1 MALKISEEVKVQM
14 PMKTVASLIAIV
26 AIGTWA
32 FFSFQEKLNQHST
45 QLEIMSKD
53 LILNSEFRIGW
64 PRGLLGSLPAD
75 SEQFMLI
82 EELYKQTDK
91 LEIRVD
97 GMLHNE
103 VNIKALD
110 KAVDKLQ
117 SDVEKLKDKQ
127 GVLQMGTITSGVIVL
142 CMFYQGGIIEHTY
155 IQSQKM
161 SDCLKAKRTV
171 ERSVNPQNVRMQCGE
186 VDAIIEKDEYSDKM
200 RVVKIIKDKYDSSGY
215 TNQ

>member
-1 MALKISEEVKVQM
+1 MSKQPLSISDEAKVQM
-14 PMKTVASLIAIV
+14 PMKTVASLIALV

-32 FFSFQEKLNQHST
+32 FFGIQEKLNQHST
-45 QLEIMSKD
+45 QIQIMEKD
-53 LILNSEFRIGW
+53 LVENTEFRIKW

-91 LEIRVD
+91 QQTRID

-103 VNIKALD
+103 VNINALE

-127 GVLQMGTITSGVIVL
+127 REFGNG
-142 CMFYQGGIIEHTY
+142 
-155 IQSQKM
+155 SQ
-161 SDCLKAKRTV
+161 
-171 ERSVNPQNVRMQCGE
+171 
-186 VDAIIEKDEYSDKM
+186 
-200 RVVKIIKDKYDSSGY
+200 
-215 TNQ
+215 

>member
-1 MALKISEEVKVQM
+1 MALKISEEAKVQM

-45 QLEIMSKD
+45 QLEIMSID
-53 LILNSEFRIGW
+53 LVLNSEFRIGW

-110 KAVDKLQ
+110 KAVEKLQ
-117 SDVEKLKDKQ
+117 ADVEKLKDKQ
-127 GVLQMGTITSGVIVL
+127 
-142 CMFYQGGIIEHTY
+142 
-155 IQSQKM
+155 
-161 SDCLKAKRTV
+161 
-171 ERSVNPQNVRMQCGE
+171 RSFANGN
-186 VDAIIEKDEYSDKM
+186 
-200 RVVKIIKDKYDSSGY
+200 
-215 TNQ
+215 NH